1 MPPPLRARVDGHDKN
16 RVGRSNDGRIEGK
29 YWDVG
34 SRGGLWLGE
43 SASAA
48 ACERTERENRER
60 PETYRSITPTH
71 SETLT
76 RYGRWRPQ
84 NASAQLQAVDLKARE
99 CAPSPLHFKVLKRGA
114 FLGRRARQLQRLV
127 IQPYPGMLP
136 PRARNA
142 DSTMCGRA
150 VFFKSGPDEWSHL
163 PQGART
169 QRVAAQERVVCIT
182 TSARGARDSLR
193 RATGAILRSHPDR
206 EERHDRVPDVA

>member
-16 RVGRSNDGRIEGK
+16 RVGRSNDGGIEGK

-84 NASAQLQAVDLKARE
+84 NASAQLEAVDLKARE
-99 CAPSPLHFKVLKRGA
+99 CAPSQLLLKGFRRDG
-114 FLGRRARQLQRLV
+114 FLERRARQLQPCDTAL
-127 IQPYPGMLP
+127 PGMLP
-136 PRARNA
+136 RRARNA
-142 DSTMCGRA
+142 DSTMRGWA
-150 VFFKSGPDEWSHL
+150 VFFKSGPYEWSHL
-163 PQGART
+163 AARSPNAESRCPGACRLHNN
-169 QRVAAQERVVCIT
+169 ERERRSRFPSSSDRRY
-182 TSARGARDSLR
+182 TSLPS
-193 RATGAILRSHPDR
+193 
-206 EERHDRVPDVA
+206 